1 MCVLKLVQKS
11 VPIYSVDAEVK
22 AQLELPW
29 FFGTPVRRDLI
40 RRAFI
45 ALYSSALQPQGRDPL
60 AGKKVSVESFGTGRE
75 LARLPRHS
83 SGRAG
88 FAPMARGGYKPHPPR
103 VDKNTREE
111 INAKEKRLALVSA
124 LSASSD
130 VELVKARGHVFD
142 TEKIKVTPLVVEDQL
157 EGIERTR
164 EAYLLLMRIGL
175 LPDLVR
181 VKASIKERAGK
192 GKSRGR
198 RYRMRKGPLVVVT
211 SQSSSAAKAFR
222 NIPGVDVQDARS
234 LSILDL
240 APGGVP
246 GRFVIFTQKALK
258 ELSTRIG
265 ENE

>member
-1 MCVLKLVQKS
+1 MLKLVQKS

-22 AQLELPW
+22 GQLELPW
-29 FFGTPVRRDLI
+29 FFGAPVRRDLI
-40 RRAFI
+40 RRTFL
-45 ALYSSALQPQGRDPL
+45 ALYSSGLQPQGRDPL

-103 VDKNTREE
+103 VDKNIREE
-111 INAKEKRLALVSA
+111 INAKEKRLGLVSA
-124 LSASSD
+124 LSALSD
-130 VELVKARGHVFD
+130 VKLVNARGHVFD
-142 TEKIKVTPLVVEDQL
+142 AEKVKATPLVVEDQL
-157 EGIERTR
+157 ESIDRTR
-164 EAYLLLMRIGL
+164 EAFLLLMRLGL
-175 LPDLVR
+175 LPDLMR
-181 VKASIKERAGK
+181 VKGSIKERAGK

-198 RYRMRKGPLVVVT
+198 RYRMRKGPLVVIT
-211 SQSSSAAKAFR
+211 SQSSPAVRAFR

-240 APGGVP
+240 SPGGVP
-246 GRFVIFTQKALK
+246 GRLAVFTQGAVK
-258 ELSTRIG
+258 ELMKRIG